1 MPGNKEK
8 NTHIHNGGNKKLDQ
22 MEYKELL
29 VWAVLST
36 AVLQHLAADKFG
48 PAADFGRNAFSTG
61 QLGVHGLRKEK
72 SSLKEWLEGHRLMG

>member
-1 MPGNKEK
+1 
-8 NTHIHNGGNKKLDQ
+8 

-29 VWAVLST
+29 DWAVSGT
-36 AVLQHLAADKFG
+36 AVLQHLATDKFG

-72 SSLKEWLEGHRLMG
+72 SSLKEWLEGHGLMG

>member
-1 MPGNKEK
+1 MSGNKK
-8 NTHIHNGGNKKLDQ
+8 KTHIHNDSKKKLDQ

-29 VWAVLST
+29 VWAVSET

-72 SSLKEWLEGHRLMG
+72 SSLKKWLEGYGLIG

>member
-1 MPGNKEK
+1 
-8 NTHIHNGGNKKLDQ
+8 

-29 VWAVLST
+29 GWAVSGT
-36 AVLQHLAADKFG
+36 AVLQHLATDKFG